1 MRTSSVCSVL
11 AIAAGL
17 VLALAAA
24 PAAAGPSCGQR
35 LATYKAWNAR
45 IAGDVARGAVTS
57 DDVGRLV
64 AIPLRKGAAPEQPAM
79 TLVVDRA
86 GLHDGKGPARPP
98 SDAAALIDANT
109 NIAFARSN
117 PNAISHGIMIFATED
132 APVSS
137 VRAAT
142 EAAAAAKERVWLVFR
157 PSDAKAAPP
166 KRSAVTKELAAA
178 GDDAGKLVAVI
189 QRDFGA
195 CDGLMDMMRNLADE
209 TEASRLKDLL
219 EAPAPA
225 MAKCGCK
232 ASPEVVASILW
243 KLSFGNLG
251 VVVEVPADRIASLPW
266 GAGTATWSH
275 RGPAIA
281 SALAK

>member
-1 MRTSSVCSVL
+1 MGTSSACSVL
-11 AIAAGL
+11 AIAAG
-17 VLALAAA
+17 VALALAAA

-35 LATYKAWNAR
+35 VAAYKAWNAR

-57 DDVGRLV
+57 DDVDRLV
-64 AIPLRKGAAPEQPAM
+64 AIPLRRGPAPDQPAM
-79 TLVVDRA
+79 TIVVDRV

-98 SDAAALIDANT
+98 GEAAALIDANT

-117 PNAISHGIMIFATED
+117 PNAISHGIIISATKD

-166 KRSAVTKELAAA
+166 KRSPVTKQLAAA
-178 GDDAGKLVAVI
+178 GDDAGKLVPVI
-189 QRDFGA
+189 QRELGA

-209 TEASRLKDLL
+209 TESARLKDLL
-219 EAPAPA
+219 EAPGPA
-225 MAKCGCK
+225 IEKCGCK
-232 ASPEVVASILW
+232 PSPEVVASILW
-243 KLSFGNLG
+243 KLAFGNLG
-251 VVVEVPADRIASLPW
+251 VVVEVPADRISSLPW
-266 GAGTATWSH
+266 GPGTATWSR
-275 RGPAIA
+275 RGPAVAA
-281 SALAK
+281 SLAR